1 MNELVAEFKNSEE
14 EEKEADRRRSE
25 AEVTVSSFTEFNL
38 VKDLIRDSR
47 PGQNGR
53 KMNEP
58 IYQVFEKKKNNSN
71 RWVKERTEK
80 KETVKEKE
88 VTVQDRLR
96 SEAKQ

>member
-1 MNELVAEFKNSEE
+1 MNELVAEFKNSSG

-25 AEVTVSSFTEFNL
+25 AEVQVSSFTEFNL

-58 IYQVFEKKKNNSN
+58 IYQVFEKKKNKSN
-71 RWVKERTEK
+71 RWVKERREK